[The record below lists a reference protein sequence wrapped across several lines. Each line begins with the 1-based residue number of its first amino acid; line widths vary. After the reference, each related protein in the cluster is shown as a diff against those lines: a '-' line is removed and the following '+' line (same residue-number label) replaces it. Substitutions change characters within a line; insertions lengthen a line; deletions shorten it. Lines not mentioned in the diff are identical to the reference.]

1 MKEVKMESLHLY
13 LTTILMIFL
22 PIPISIWKSLR
33 EMKRKPEKSEL
44 FRVRA
49 TGHSEHDNK
58 G

>member
-1 MKEVKMESLHLY
+1 MESLHLY

-33 EMKRKPEKSEL
+33 DMKRKPEKSEL

-49 TGHSEHDNK
+49 TGHSKHENK